1 MISVKEKVSQG
12 SLVVTIPI
20 QIETVLEERM
30 LQVLLLLLPLLL
42 PI

>member
-12 SLVVTIPI
+12 SLVVAIPI
-20 QIETVLEERM
+20 QIETVREERM